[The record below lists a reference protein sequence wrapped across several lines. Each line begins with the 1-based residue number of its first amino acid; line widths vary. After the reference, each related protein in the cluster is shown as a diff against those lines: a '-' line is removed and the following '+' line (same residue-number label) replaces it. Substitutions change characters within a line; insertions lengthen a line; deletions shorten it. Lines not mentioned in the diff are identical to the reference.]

1 MNFKFSCN
9 DVLFIPVCRYIYLCG
24 GREKGNFRLGSSVV
38 LLQVFFDVTLRYS
51 LSLTTVIHEQ
61 ITQSFLLFAC
71 TVVVV
76 TISRSLLKE
85 TTSAYTKRYLKNDNI
100 AYCKIARHFK

>member
-71 TVVVV
+71 TVVV
-76 TISRSLLKE
+76 TISRVLLKE

-100 AYCKIARHFK
+100 AYCKNSSTF

>member
-71 TVVVV
+71 TVVV
-76 TISRSLLKE
+76 TISRFLLKE

-100 AYCKIARHFK
+100 AYCKNSSTF